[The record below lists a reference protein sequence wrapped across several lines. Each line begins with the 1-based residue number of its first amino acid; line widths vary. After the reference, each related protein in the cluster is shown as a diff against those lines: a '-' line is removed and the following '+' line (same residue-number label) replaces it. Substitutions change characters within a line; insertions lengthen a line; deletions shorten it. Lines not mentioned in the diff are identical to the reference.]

1 MDFVY
6 SYMIT
11 LGCFTFN
18 VLIWALLNTLT
29 PFKPEPSDGEKRF
42 RNAFVVVS
50 MVLLGFL
57 CYDSPDLMSFL
68 SLIVLVLE
76 LLAGLL
82 LFLFA

>member
-6 SYMIT
+6 SYIIT

-18 VLIWALLNTLT
+18 VLFWALLNTLT
-29 PFKPEPSDGEKRF
+29 PFKPEPSEGEKRF

-57 CYDSPDLMSFL
+57 CYDSPELMLFL
-68 SLIVLVLE
+68 SLIVLGLE
-76 LLAGLL
+76 IIGGLLFFLLA
-82 LFLFA
+82 